1 MTLMMNWNMRY
12 SLAVAG
18 AVAVFVSARPAAADV
33 WLAEGYA
40 VEPYG
45 HAPVI
50 PGAIDFDNAG
60 ALFIGNEE
68 GDDEFK
74 VPIFKIEPG
83 GGEGAPFGEPLSDPD
98 AVVVD
103 KDGAFNGTPGAVLVG
118 GNDFRTGKGYVA
130 YILPDGTNTYI
141 WENLNE
147 PDNMVRMTFDTH
159 DRLLI
164 AGGGPAWI
172 YWSPNP
178 DQEPLPLIPG
188 YQDGPQTV
196 ATDAMD
202 RIYTSSSEGTVSFY
216 KSIDDNGDEIEL
228 DFATDLGFITE
239 LVIGP
244 GADWGCDLYA
254 ANTNGELYRIQ
265 ACGRVNLI
273 GSGFN
278 RIASITFGPEHA
290 LYIADFDTGN
300 ILKLT
305 ITTPPSCLCPWDFDG
320 DGNVGATDLLSL
332 LVNWGPCPREEED

>member
-18 AVAVFVSARPAAADV
+18 AVAVLVSAHPAAADV
-33 WLAEGYA
+33 WLAEGYE
-40 VEPYG
+40 VESYG
-45 HAPVI
+45 HVAML

-60 ALFIGNEE
+60 ALFLGNEE
-68 GDDEFK
+68 GDDKFD
-74 VPIFKIEPG
+74 VPIYKIEPG
-83 GGEGAPFGEPLSDPD
+83 GGEGAPFGDPLPDPD

-118 GNDFRTGKGYVA
+118 GNDFHSGKGYVA
-130 YILPDGTNTYI
+130 YILPDGTNTDMWPGLI
-141 WENLNE
+141 DP
-147 PDNMVRMTFDTH
+147 PDNIGRMRFDTN
-159 DRLLI
+159 DRLLLT
-164 AGGGPAWI
+164 GGGPAGI

-216 KSIDDNGDEIEL
+216 ESIGDVGEVIEL
-228 DFATDLGFITE
+228 NFVTDLGFITE

-244 GADWGCDLYA
+244 GADWGTDLYA
-254 ANTNGELYRIQ
+254 GNTDGELYRIH
-265 ACGRVNLI
+265 ACGRVTLI

-278 RIASITFGPEHA
+278 RIASIAFGPEHA
-290 LYIADFDTGN
+290 LYIAEYDTDDTGN

-305 ITTPPSCLCPWDFDG
+305 ITTPPSCPCPWDFDG

-332 LVNWGPCPREEED
+332 LVNWGPCP